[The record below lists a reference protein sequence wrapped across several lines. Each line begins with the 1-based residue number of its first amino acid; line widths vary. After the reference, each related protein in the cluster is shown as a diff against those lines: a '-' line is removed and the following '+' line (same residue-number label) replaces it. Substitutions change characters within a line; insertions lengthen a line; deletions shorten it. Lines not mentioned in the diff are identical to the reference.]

1 MFFNIKMIPTYKDTI
16 KFVPPISEGYVVKI
30 YDGDSITVASRLP
43 YDASP
48 LYRFSVRVLGIDCP
62 EIRTKCKDEKQ
73 CAKMAKAHLEQLI
86 MNQKVKLNVH
96 GLDKYGRVLADVE
109 LLNDYQTVNIAEE
122 MIKNRYAVAY
132 AGGKKQPPPNW
143 LEYHYNSK

>member
-1 MFFNIKMIPTYKDTI
+1 MQITYKDTI
-16 KFVPPISEGYVVKI
+16 PFIPPISEGIVVKC

-48 LYRFSVRVLGIDCP
+48 LYRFSVRVPGIDCP

-73 CAKMAKAHLEQLI
+73 CAKMAKAFLKELI

-109 LLNDYQTVNIAEE
+109 LFKDDQSINIAEE

-132 AGGKKQPPPNW
+132 AGGKKTPPPNW
-143 LEYHYNSK
+143 LHYHLAKPE

>member
-1 MFFNIKMIPTYKDTI
+1 MQITYKDTI
-16 KFVPPISEGYVVKI
+16 PFVPPISEGIVVKC
-30 YDGDSITVASRLP
+30 YDGDTITVATRLP
-43 YDASP
+43 YETSP

-73 CAKMAKAHLEQLI
+73 CAKMAKAHLKELI
-86 MNQKVKLNVH
+86 MNQKVILNVH

-109 LLNDYQTVNIAEE
+109 LFKDDQSINIAEE

-132 AGGKKQPPPNW
+132 AGGKKTPPPNW
-143 LEYHYNSK
+143 LHYHLAKPE

>member
-1 MFFNIKMIPTYKDTI
+1 MQITYKDTI
-16 KFVPPISEGYVVKI
+16 PFIPPISEGIVVKC

-43 YDASP
+43 YDSSP

-73 CAKMAKAHLEQLI
+73 CAKMAKAHLKQLI
-86 MNQKVKLNVH
+86 MNQKVKLDVH
-96 GLDKYGRVLADVE
+96 GTDKYGRVLADVE
-109 LLNDYQTVNIAEE
+109 VFKDDQSINIAEE

-132 AGGKKQPPPNW
+132 AGGKKTPPPNW
-143 LEYHYNSK
+143 LHYHLANTE

>member
-1 MFFNIKMIPTYKDTI
+1 MEIPTYKDTI
-16 KFVPPISEGYVVKI
+16 PFVPPITEGTVVKC
-30 YDGDSITVASRLP
+30 YDGDSITIASRLP

-62 EIRTKCKDEKQ
+62 EMRTKCKDEKQ
-73 CAKMAKAHLEQLI
+73 CAKMAKAHLKELI
-86 MNQKVKLNVH
+86 MNQKVKLNVQ
-96 GLDKYGRVLADVE
+96 GTDKYGRVLADVE
-109 LLNDYQTVNIAEE
+109 VFKDDQTVNIAEE

-143 LEYHYNSK
+143 LHYHLAKPE